1 MSTGHVSPNRWV
13 LCSSV
18 LTCWQSADFTHAF
31 TSGHMFV
38 FNPSWGDVQQH
49 VFCPIISLYP
59 SHLLSRLP
67 PPPLHGLA
75 CRSEADGVSAGL
87 VVCMRVVYVDTLRST
102 LNQLRH
108 PDTCA
113 ALALVCGCVVAAV
126 VSIRSN
132 WCNGLDASL
141 KANYPPIHFVYHT
154 VTQILV
160 LFSYDVAKHMCEMS
174 LCLSVWPH
182 WIVSK
187 KVSEVYYAWQ
197 PTSWPPHPLC

>member
-1 MSTGHVSPNRWV
+1 MSAMFLRAYMLTECWLHARLYIRTHVCFQPVLRWR
-13 LCSSV
+13 ST
-18 LTCWQSADFTHAF
+18 TC
-31 TSGHMFV
+31 
-38 FNPSWGDVQQH
+38 
-49 VFCPIISLYP
+49 
-59 SHLLSRLP
+59 LLSNHLFVPVPPPLP
-67 PPPLHGLA
+67 SSPPPLHGLA

-160 LFSYDVAKHMCEMS
+160 LFSYDVAKHTCEMS